1 MSYPYPEILRVSDVR
16 LVMNAGNKKKA
27 KEDKEKHEKHR
38 GWFGRS
44 STPPTE
50 AKVEPKTEPTEKL

>member
-1 MSYPYPEILRVSDVR
+1 
-16 LVMNAGNKKKA
+16 MNAGNKKKA
-27 KEDKEKHEKHR
+27 KEDKEKHEKHEKHR

-50 AKVEPKTEPTEKL
+50 AKVETKPEPTEKL